1 MLAHPDSTPRAS
13 VAGPAPLGLMTVTI
27 RSTATSLGS
36 AFVANVDDSGIE
48 RVRHDI
54 ETLTARGAGPLTLEL
69 AYVSTAAS
77 EQVLAPLA
85 AIANPDVIVTRRRL
99 ASLAARAGRHDPEPA
114 PNLTQALPHAARPP
128 QPDPFGLDPVFHAR
142 WLPLLSFFADHYWR
156 IAIEGLEHVP
166 AEGAVLLAANHSGA
180 VPADAAMLAAILA
193 KRHPARRRLRVL
205 YDRFV
210 DQLPLLPTFYR
221 RFGAVPASLRN
232 AEALL
237 ERGEAVGMF
246 PEGVHGLEKT
256 WQERYQLRPF
266 RSGTARLAL
275 RTGTPI
281 VPVAIVG
288 AEEAYPVIA
297 RLYRAGALVGVPW
310 IPVTPLFPLCG
321 VAGALPFP
329 TKWHIRFGAPIMPPG
344 PNADEEAVRTLTE
357 TLRAAVDRN
366 LTALLAT
373 RRGVFV

>member
-1 MLAHPDSTPRAS
+1 MLAHPDSTPHAS
-13 VAGPAPLGLMTVTI
+13 PAGPAPLGLMTVTI
-27 RSTATSLGS
+27 RSAATALGA
-36 AFVANVDDSGIE
+36 AFVATMDDVGIE
-48 RVRHDI
+48 RVRHDVG
-54 ETLTARGAGPLTLEL
+54 TLTAQGAAPLTLEL
-69 AYVSTAAS
+69 AYVSTTAS
-77 EQVLAPLA
+77 ERALAPLT
-85 AIANPDVIVTRRRL
+85 AIESRDVVVTRRRL
-99 ASLAARAGRHDPEPA
+99 TSLAARATRHDLEPDPHLA
-114 PNLTQALPHAARPP
+114 PVLPHTAPRPR
-128 QPDPFGLDPVFHAR
+128 PDPFGLDPVFHAR

-156 IAIEGLEHVP
+156 IAVEGLEHVP

-180 VPADAAMLAAILA
+180 VPADAAMLAATLA
-193 KRHPARRRLRVL
+193 KRHPAHRHLRVL

-210 DQLPLLPTFYR
+210 DQLPLLPSFYR
-221 RFGAVPASLRN
+221 RFGGVPASLRN

-256 WQERYQLRPF
+256 WQDRYQLRPF

-297 RLYRAGALVGVPW
+297 RLYRAGAVVGVPW

-321 VAGALPFP
+321 IAGALPLP
-329 TKWHIRFGAPIMPPG
+329 TKWYIRFGAPIVPPG
-344 PNADEEAVRTLTE
+344 PNADEESVCALTD
-357 TLRAAVDRN
+357 TLRTAIDVN
-366 LTALLAT
+366 LTALLAA